1 VSAEAPVPVIAVRR
15 EQKAIGCVGNL
26 ARNLA
31 SLDAHCLFVVVIGAT
46 RDEKDCQQLSRL
58 GAQPGRGSDW
68 VRFEKWMELAV
79 AETKPAASAAA
90 IGASGLVCAKLAAKA
105 SLHLVPFADQ
115 MLRGGRKRWTRGG
128 RG

>member
-1 VSAEAPVPVIAVRR
+1 MLNASATSCSTRSPVSAEAPVPVIAVRR

-90 IGASGLVCAKLAAKA
+90 SARVAWFVLNSLQKLRFTWYL
-105 SLHLVPFADQ
+105 S
-115 MLRGGRKRWTRGG
+115 RTRC
-128 RG
+128 